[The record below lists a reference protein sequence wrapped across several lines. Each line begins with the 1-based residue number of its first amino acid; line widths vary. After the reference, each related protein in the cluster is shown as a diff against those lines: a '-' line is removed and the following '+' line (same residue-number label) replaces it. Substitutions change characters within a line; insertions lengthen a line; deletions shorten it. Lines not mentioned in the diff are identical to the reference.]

1 MIIRPKYM
9 EFIRPYF
16 DTPFVKILTGIRRCG
31 KSTILEMIMNE
42 LLDKGIKK
50 ENVIYLHL
58 DSFINDDI
66 TTGKKLYEFISERI
80 KDEKVYIFIDEV
92 QEATGWEK
100 AINSLMVDYDV
111 DIYVTGSN
119 SKLLSSEISTYLTG
133 RYISI
138 PVYTLSY
145 EEYLSFK
152 KETKQFIQE
161 KDYIKDYIEYG
172 GFPSIA
178 LQSFSRNEAYTVVKD
193 IYNSVIFTDIVKRNS
208 IRKVDLF
215 ERVVKFIF
223 ENIGKTFSA
232 SSITAFFKSEER
244 MVDKET
250 LYNYIS
256 YLEKAY
262 IIYRANRYDIQGK
275 EVLKTQEKYYLSETL
290 WVSSLIHHSLKYSM
304 LSFNSKMI
312 ASVLENIVFLELRRR
327 HYDVYIGK
335 FKTKEIDFV
344 ATKNSKKIYVQ
355 VCRNLPEDSDREIQN
370 LKEIEDNYPKYIV
383 TLDKYDS
390 GNIDGIEIVYLE
402 DFLLKNEY

>member
-275 EVLKTQEKYYLSETL
+275 EVLKTQEKYYLSDQ
-290 WVSSLIHHSLKYSM
+290 SLKYSM

>member
-133 RYISI
+133 RYTSI

-161 KDYIKDYIEYG
+161 KDYIKEYIEYG

-208 IRKVDLF
+208 IRKIDLL
-215 ERVVKFIF
+215 EKVVKFIF
-223 ENIGKTFSA
+223 ENIGKTFSI

-275 EVLKTQEKYYLSETL
+275 EVLKTQEKYYLSDQ
-290 WVSSLIHHSLKYSM
+290 SLKYSM

-402 DFLLKNEY
+402 DFLLKSEY

>member
-161 KDYIKDYIEYG
+161 KDYIEYG

-208 IRKVDLF
+208 IRKIDLL
-215 ERVVKFIF
+215 EKVVKFIF
-223 ENIGKTFSA
+223 ENIGKLFSI

-275 EVLKTQEKYYLSETL
+275 EVLKTQEKYYLSDQ
-290 WVSSLIHHSLKYSM
+290 SLKYSM

-402 DFLLKNEY
+402 DFLLKSEY

>member
-161 KDYIKDYIEYG
+161 KDYIKEYIEYG

-208 IRKVDLF
+208 IRKIDLL
-215 ERVVKFIF
+215 EKVVKFIF
-223 ENIGKTFSA
+223 ENIGKSFSI

-275 EVLKTQEKYYLSETL
+275 EVLKTQEKYYLL
-290 WVSSLIHHSLKYSM
+290 DQSLKYSM

-402 DFLLKNEY
+402 DFLLKSEY

>member
-161 KDYIKDYIEYG
+161 KDYIKEYIEYG

-223 ENIGKTFSA
+223 ENIGKSFSI

-275 EVLKTQEKYYLSETL
+275 EVLKTQEKYYLSDQ
-290 WVSSLIHHSLKYSM
+290 SLKYSM

-402 DFLLKNEY
+402 DFLLKSEY

>member
-275 EVLKTQEKYYLSETL
+275 EVLKTQEKYYLSDQ
-290 WVSSLIHHSLKYSM
+290 SLKYSM

-383 TLDKYDS
+383 TLDKYDL

>member
-80 KDEKVYIFIDEV
+80 KDEKIYIFIDEV

-161 KDYIKDYIEYG
+161 KDYIKEYIEYG

-223 ENIGKTFSA
+223 ENIGKSFSI

-275 EVLKTQEKYYLSETL
+275 EVLKTQEKYYLSDQ
-290 WVSSLIHHSLKYSM
+290 SLKYSM

-402 DFLLKNEY
+402 DFLLKSEY

>member
-50 ENVIYLHL
+50 ENIIYLHL

-275 EVLKTQEKYYLSETL
+275 EVLKTQEKYYLSDQ
-290 WVSSLIHHSLKYSM
+290 SLKYSM

>member
-161 KDYIKDYIEYG
+161 KDYIKEYIEYG

-223 ENIGKTFSA
+223 ENIGKSFSI

-250 LYNYIS
+250 LYNYIY

-275 EVLKTQEKYYLSETL
+275 EVLKTQEKYYLSDQ
-290 WVSSLIHHSLKYSM
+290 SLKYSM

-402 DFLLKNEY
+402 DFLLKSEY

>member
-1 MIIRPKYM
+1 M

-161 KDYIKDYIEYG
+161 KDYIKEYIEYG

-208 IRKVDLF
+208 IRKIDLL
-215 ERVVKFIF
+215 EKVVKFIF
-223 ENIGKTFSA
+223 ENIGKSFSI

-275 EVLKTQEKYYLSETL
+275 EVLKTQEKYYLL
-290 WVSSLIHHSLKYSM
+290 DQSLKYSM

-402 DFLLKNEY
+402 DFLLKSEY

>member
-138 PVYTLSY
+138 LVYTLSY

-161 KDYIKDYIEYG
+161 KDYIKEYIEYG

-208 IRKVDLF
+208 IRKIDLL
-215 ERVVKFIF
+215 EKVVKFIF
-223 ENIGKTFSA
+223 ENIGKTFSI

-275 EVLKTQEKYYLSETL
+275 EVLKTQEKYYLSDQ
-290 WVSSLIHHSLKYSM
+290 SLKYSM

-402 DFLLKNEY
+402 DFLLKSEY

>member
-1 MIIRPKYM
+1 M

-161 KDYIKDYIEYG
+161 KNYIKDYIEYG

-208 IRKVDLF
+208 IRKIDLL
-215 ERVVKFIF
+215 EKVVKFIF
-223 ENIGKTFSA
+223 ENIGKTFSI

-275 EVLKTQEKYYLSETL
+275 EVLKTQEKYYLSDQ
-290 WVSSLIHHSLKYSM
+290 SLKYSM

-402 DFLLKNEY
+402 DFLLKSEY

>member
-161 KDYIKDYIEYG
+161 KDYIKEYIEYG
-172 GFPSIA
+172 GFPSID

-208 IRKVDLF
+208 IRKIDLL
-215 ERVVKFIF
+215 EKVVKFIF
-223 ENIGKTFSA
+223 ENIGKSFSI

-275 EVLKTQEKYYLSETL
+275 EVLKTQEKYYLSDQ
-290 WVSSLIHHSLKYSM
+290 SLKYSM

-402 DFLLKNEY
+402 DFLLKSEY

>member
-161 KDYIKDYIEYG
+161 KNYIKDYIEYG

-208 IRKVDLF
+208 IRKIDLL
-215 ERVVKFIF
+215 EKVVKFIF
-223 ENIGKTFSA
+223 ENIGKTFSI

-275 EVLKTQEKYYLSETL
+275 EVLKTQEKYYLSDQ
-290 WVSSLIHHSLKYSM
+290 SLKYSM

-402 DFLLKNEY
+402 DFLLKSEY

>member
-161 KDYIKDYIEYG
+161 KDYIKEYIEYG

-208 IRKVDLF
+208 IRKIDLL
-215 ERVVKFIF
+215 EKVVKFIF
-223 ENIGKTFSA
+223 ENIGKSFSI

-275 EVLKTQEKYYLSETL
+275 EVLKTQEKYYLSDQ
-290 WVSSLIHHSLKYSM
+290 SLKYSM

-327 HYDVYIGK
+327 NYDVYIGK

-390 GNIDGIEIVYLE
+390 GNIEGIEIVYLE
-402 DFLLKNEY
+402 DFLLKSEY

>member
-161 KDYIKDYIEYG
+161 KDYIKEYIEYG
-172 GFPSIA
+172 GFPSID

-208 IRKVDLF
+208 IRKIDLL
-215 ERVVKFIF
+215 EKVVKFIF
-223 ENIGKTFSA
+223 ENIGKSFSI

-275 EVLKTQEKYYLSETL
+275 EVLKTQEKYYLSDQ
-290 WVSSLIHHSLKYSM
+290 SLKYSM

-402 DFLLKNEY
+402 DFLLKIEY

>member
-161 KDYIKDYIEYG
+161 KDYIKEYIEYG

-208 IRKVDLF
+208 IRKVDLL

-223 ENIGKTFSA
+223 ENIGKTFST

-275 EVLKTQEKYYLSETL
+275 EVLKTQEKYYLSDQ
-290 WVSSLIHHSLKYSM
+290 SLKYSM

>member
-161 KDYIKDYIEYG
+161 KDYIKEYIEYG

-208 IRKVDLF
+208 IRKIDLL
-215 ERVVKFIF
+215 EKVVKFIF
-223 ENIGKTFSA
+223 ENIGKTFSI

-275 EVLKTQEKYYLSETL
+275 EVLKTQEKYYLSDQ
-290 WVSSLIHHSLKYSM
+290 SLKYSM

-355 VCRNLPEDSDREIQN
+355 VCRNLPEDFDREIQN

-402 DFLLKNEY
+402 DFLLKSEY

>member
-161 KDYIKDYIEYG
+161 KDYIKEYIEYG

-193 IYNSVIFTDIVKRNS
+193 IYNSVILTDIVKRNS

-244 MVDKET
+244 MIDKET

-275 EVLKTQEKYYLSETL
+275 EVLKTQEKYYLSDQ
-290 WVSSLIHHSLKYSM
+290 SLKYSM

-327 HYDVYIGK
+327 NYDVYIGK

-402 DFLLKNEY
+402 DFLLKNE

>member
-161 KDYIKDYIEYG
+161 KDYIKEYIEYG

-208 IRKVDLF
+208 IRKIDLL
-215 ERVVKFIF
+215 EKVVKFIF
-223 ENIGKTFSA
+223 ENIGKLFSI

-275 EVLKTQEKYYLSETL
+275 EVLKTQEKYYLSDQ
-290 WVSSLIHHSLKYSM
+290 SLKYSM

-402 DFLLKNEY
+402 DFLLKSEY

>member
-161 KDYIKDYIEYG
+161 KDYIKEYIEYG

-208 IRKVDLF
+208 IRKIDLL
-215 ERVVKFIF
+215 EKVF
-223 ENIGKTFSA
+223 ENIGKSFSI

-275 EVLKTQEKYYLSETL
+275 EVLKTQEKYYLL
-290 WVSSLIHHSLKYSM
+290 DQSLKYSM

-402 DFLLKNEY
+402 DFLLKSEY